1 VDVARFDQTLSF
13 IETLKRA
20 NSTAEVCGAL
30 IDVTRGFGVGTV
42 LAGVMPGP
50 GAHARAEELE
60 SRVLLWDW
68 PKEWFD
74 HYAALNY
81 IETDPVISYLR
92 NFRRPVQWDKAM
104 RTVGGNRAGE
114 QVFSEARA
122 FGLNDGYAVPMLTI
136 EGDIV
141 MISLG
146 GEEVDFD
153 QSATDVISLL
163 ATFAAGRALE
173 VSSRTTAYAARPEL
187 SERERECLRWAAVGK
202 SEWEISQILG
212 ISEHTAE
219 KHLLNAKRK
228 LRASNR
234 VHAVAEAL
242 RLGYIT

>member
-1 VDVARFDQTLSF
+1 MARFDDTLSF

-20 NSTAEVCGAL
+20 NSTAEVCDAL
-30 IDVTRGFGVGTV
+30 VDVTRGFGVSTV

-50 GAHARAEELE
+50 GAGADAQELGQ
-60 SRVLLWDW
+60 RVLLWDW

-81 IETDPVISYLR
+81 IDTDPVITYLR
-92 NFRRPVQWDKAM
+92 SFQRAVQWNAAI
-104 RTVGGNRAGE
+104 RTVGGGRAGE
-114 QVFSEARA
+114 RVFNEARA
-122 FGLNDGYAVPMLTI
+122 FGLNDGYAVPMFTI

-146 GEEVDFD
+146 GAEVNFD
-153 QSATDVISLL
+153 ESATGVISLL
-163 ATFAAGRALE
+163 STFAAGRALE
-173 VSSRTTAYAARPEL
+173 VSSRNGAYAARPEL
-187 SERERECLRWAAVGK
+187 SERERECLRWAAAGK

-228 LRASNR
+228 LKASNR

-242 RLGYIT
+242 RHGYIS

>member
-1 VDVARFDQTLSF
+1 VARFDETLAF
-13 IETLKRA
+13 IDTLKRA
-20 NSTAEVCGAL
+20 GSTADVCSAL
-30 IDVTRGFGVGTV
+30 VDATRSFGVSTV

-50 GAHARAEELE
+50 GANAQARELE

-92 NFRRPVQWDKAM
+92 GFRQAVQWDKAM
-104 RTVGGNRAGE
+104 RTVSGGLAGE
-114 QVFSEARA
+114 RVFNEARE
-122 FGLNDGYAVPMLTI
+122 FGLHDGYAVPMLTI

-146 GEEVDFD
+146 GREVDFD
-153 QSATDVISLL
+153 QRATDTISLL

-173 VSSRTTAYAARPEL
+173 VSSRGAAYDARPSL
-187 SERERECLRWAAVGK
+187 TDREIECLRWAAVGK
-202 SEWEISQILG
+202 SEWEISQILS

-228 LRASNR
+228 LKASNR
-234 VHAVAEAL
+234 VHAVAEAIRFGL
-242 RLGYIT
+242 IA

>member
-1 VDVARFDQTLSF
+1 MARFDETLAY
-13 IETLKRA
+13 IDALKRA
-20 NSTAEVCGAL
+20 RTTTEVCQAL
-30 IDVTRGFGVGTV
+30 VDVTRRFGVGTV

-50 GAHARAEELE
+50 GARAGQHELE

-81 IETDPVISYLR
+81 IETDPVIRYLR
-92 NFRRPVQWDKAM
+92 SRRQAVQWRTAM
-104 RTVGGNRAGE
+104 ATMGGNGDGSR
-114 QVFSEARA
+114 VFNEARE

-153 QSATDVISLL
+153 AAATDTVSLL

-173 VSSRTTAYAARPEL
+173 VSGGGSAYLERPVVTSREK
-187 SERERECLRWAAVGK
+187 ECLRWAAVGK

-228 LRASNR
+228 LKASNR
-234 VHAVAEAL
+234 VHAVAEAI
-242 RLGYIT
+242 RLGYID

>member
-1 VDVARFDQTLSF
+1 MANFDDTLSF
-13 IETLKRA
+13 IDALKRA
-20 NSTAEVCGAL
+20 RSTGEVCSTLVDA
-30 IDVTRGFGVGTV
+30 TRPFGVNTV

-50 GAHARAEELE
+50 GAGARVAELE

-81 IETDPVISYLR
+81 IEADPVITYLR
-92 NFRRPVQWDKAM
+92 AYRRAVQWNLAQ
-104 RTVGGNRAGE
+104 RTVGGGYAGDR
-114 QVFSEARA
+114 VFSEARE
-122 FGLNDGYAVPMLTI
+122 FGLKDGYAVPMVTI

-153 QSATDVISLL
+153 ERATGTIALL

-173 VSSRTTAYAARPEL
+173 VSAAGAIQEPRPAL
-187 SERERECLRWAAVGK
+187 TEREIECMRWAAAGK

-228 LRASNR
+228 LGASNR
-234 VHAVAEAL
+234 VHAVAEAI
-242 RLGYIT
+242 RHGHIS